1 MAPGVRV
8 WTRIAGCALAACAA
22 GAAAPG
28 GPAILVGEAEVRPGG
43 TATLTLRAFGGAGEA
58 VQLAASAEPAPA
70 WLAPAAW
77 TAGPSAAPRLDIELS
92 PPADAA
98 PGVYALTAHAT
109 NGAGLT
115 TQAVAAWRV
124 LPRCAG
130 AERDAG
136 GACRE
141 CPPDRTP
148 DAAGT
153 GCDPCPPG
161 TRRGAGEAACAGC
174 PAGGAAGACGGA
186 KARSWKRGA
195 ASAAGAEA
203 RPALV
208 LSASPAEL
216 TESDAAA
223 AVTVT
228 ATRPAPAASRLEVPL
243 TFGGTASAGDYAVSG
258 SVAWSSR
265 RVRGAPARRC
275 G

>member
-58 VQLAASAEPAPA
+58 VQLAASAEPAPL
-70 WLAPAAW
+70 WLAEAEW

-148 DAAGT
+148 NAAGT